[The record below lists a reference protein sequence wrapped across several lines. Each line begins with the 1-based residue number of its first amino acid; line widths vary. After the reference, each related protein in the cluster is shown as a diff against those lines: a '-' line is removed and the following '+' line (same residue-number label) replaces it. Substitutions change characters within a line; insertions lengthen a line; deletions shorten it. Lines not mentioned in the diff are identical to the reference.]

1 MIFSN
6 ETGRE
11 HETVGNVRMN
21 LFKIF
26 IVFFLL
32 AALCIEGYYILVL
45 RDTIEKQKDDL
56 KNISIQLQ
64 SLKSERINLHEELS
78 SIKKAT
84 GDNGDD
90 HGNTARR

>member
-6 ETGRE
+6 ETVRE
-11 HETVGNVRMN
+11 HETVGKVRGNVFR
-21 LFKIF
+21 IF
-26 IVFFLL
+26 IIFFLL

-45 RDTIEKQKDDL
+45 RDTIEKQTDDL

-64 SLKSERINLHEELS
+64 SLQNERINLHEELS
-78 SIKKAT
+78 SIKKST

-90 HGNTARR
+90 HGNTAGR